1 MNRAEFMRQLES
13 LLQNIPVTE
22 REEALQYYNDYFDDA
37 GGENE
42 QRVIEALGNP
52 ARVAENI
59 RRDLLE
65 SGYGEAP
72 PKKVTAADR
81 QIIEYGKAETP
92 PPQPMQEQY
101 ERKALQEESRG
112 AARSPE
118 GYSAAQPGR
127 PGQPGQPGRSGWVL
141 LMIIILVLACS
152 PIWGGILGTLITL
165 VACWFVLI
173 LCFGLVAG
181 GLLIGAV
188 ILFVVGVQCI
198 VVDPLSGVAL
208 IGAGLLMGSISILF
222 LMLTVALAGIVT
234 PAIFKGIVRLFRKK
248 PRRTGNMAS
257 A

>member
-1 MNRAEFMRQLES
+1 MRQLES

-37 GGENE
+37 GRENE

-72 PKKVTAADR
+72 PKKVSAADR
-81 QIIEYGKAETP
+81 QMIEYGKPETP

-101 ERKALQEESRG
+101 ERKALQEERQG
-112 AARSPE
+112 AAGGPV
-118 GYSAAQPGR
+118 GHGAMQPGR
-127 PGQPGQPGRSGWVL
+127 QGQQGRSGWVVLMLIL
-141 LMIIILVLACS
+141 LAVFCS
-152 PIWGGILGTLITL
+152 PIWGSILGTL
-165 VACWFVLI
+165 VAVIAVWFILI

-181 GLLIGAV
+181 ALLIGAV
-188 ILFVVGVQCI
+188 VLFVVGVQCI

-222 LMLTVALAGIVT
+222 LMFTVALAGIVT
-234 PAIFKGIVRLFRKK
+234 PAIFKGIAGLFRKK
-248 PRRTGNMAS
+248 PRRTGNMETA
-257 A
+257 